1 MTDDT
6 NEYELRDS
14 IQRVTAA
21 DVSLEQGETVE
32 LTEKD
37 AQKINDRRDEPILQ
51 PVDGSDDVDEEEDD
65 GGDA

>member
-51 PVDGSDDVDEEEDD
+51 PVDEEEDD